1 MRGFLAGAGPR
12 RRPSPQ
18 PLTARPKSWADLRRE
33 AHQTRWLWWLPVEA
47 GYAASLIEV
56 QREWSLDD
64 VLMVADRVA
73 ERNDQQERMR
83 READRRRPR

>member
-18 PLTARPKSWADLRRE
+18 PLTARPKSWADLRKE
-33 AHQTRWLWWLPVEA
+33 ATETRWLWVLPVES
-47 GYAASLIEV
+47 GYASSMIEV

-64 VLMVADRVA
+64 VLLVADRVA
-73 ERNDQQERMR
+73 DRNAARERATQEAQR
-83 READRRRPR
+83 RHR